1 MEWLVLMVILV
12 FTVLI
17 DDKLGDIRNLLKY
30 GTDNDDEIYII
41 KRKKGKI

>member
-1 MEWLVLMVILV
+1 MEWGVLIAIFISLL
-12 FTVLI
+12 FI

-30 GTDNDDEIYII
+30 GTDNYDEIYII